1 MPRGVTLTITRHQ
14 QGAADVARPELDV
27 LDPRR
32 HPGSETKRS
41 CSTGR
46 RLLLWHHDL
55 PMCTVALGAA
65 PTVRSLRGCTN
76 TPMTRRLEL
85 TNLLLPMKDADTY
98 VRDLARNVLG
108 TDNLDID
115 VTYITDDDG
124 LTLATGTVTPRN
136 SG

>member
-1 MPRGVTLTITRHQ
+1 
-14 QGAADVARPELDV
+14 
-27 LDPRR
+27 
-32 HPGSETKRS
+32 
-41 CSTGR
+41 
-46 RLLLWHHDL
+46 
-55 PMCTVALGAA
+55 
-65 PTVRSLRGCTN
+65 
-76 TPMTRRLEL
+76 MTRRLEL

-115 VTYITDDDG
+115 VTYVTDDDG